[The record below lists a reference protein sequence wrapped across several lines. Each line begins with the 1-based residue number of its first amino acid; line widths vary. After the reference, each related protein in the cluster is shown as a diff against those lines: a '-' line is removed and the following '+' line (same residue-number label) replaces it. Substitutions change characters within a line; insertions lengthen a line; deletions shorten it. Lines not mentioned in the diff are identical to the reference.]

1 MSSNCVVP
9 GCDNMNK
16 VRTNVMFHGFPR
28 GNSRL
33 CKLWLTAMG
42 YPPTNKLLM
51 AKVCSDH
58 FLKCDYK
65 HPRRSKAIKLKQTAI
80 PSIFPQ
86 TQIPLIEMN
95 VVDQQPSEE
104 SEEMTRLSD
113 VAGSENGGLG
123 TEVCASSAEGEQTPS
138 EHTPGS
144 SACNATTPKVV
155 TTRNT
160 LHPSRIHEDYCRSGS
175 IQWAEDAWKNI
186 PAPKIQTSH
195 VGQQPS
201 EINEG
206 MTRLSDVAGKE
217 NGRPGTEGSYSAV
230 GEHPSAGN
238 EPAPTI
244 VVDHS
249 AFHPSRAHEHYC
261 QSGSV
266 QWAEGAWKD
275 VSGENSKKGS
285 FPPIQMSLR
294 WQWLGMDMKGP
305 LPRTHDGHTLA
316 LTVVDF
322 YSKWVEAY
330 PMRSLSPA
338 EVALRIHCLICQLG
352 CPHRI
357 LSRLDKTFIREVNL
371 ALKTYLDVEACSLV
385 VFHSETY
392 ALDLLTQSYIDSM
405 LSELV
410 KDHQRSWDVQLPAS
424 LFSLRCREHPGTHH
438 SPFYMLYSRE
448 PCTELPSAREQ
459 PLVED
464 ELVHE
469 EDTPPPPDTAPGPDS
484 QLSSAQTAEP
494 VPVID
499 LVDVEEVL
507 VVQCERCSRWDG
519 VPRASQREGDDAYT
533 CAACR
538 GVTRRGRE
546 PQSRLAPAVK

>member
-65 HPRRSKAIKLKQTAI
+65 HPRRSKAIKLKQTAV

-86 TQIPLIEMN
+86 TQVPLIEMN

-104 SEEMTRLSD
+104 SEEMTRLS
-113 VAGSENGGLG
+113 
-123 TEVCASSAEGEQTPS
+123 
-138 EHTPGS
+138 
-144 SACNATTPKVV
+144 
-155 TTRNT
+155 
-160 LHPSRIHEDYCRSGS
+160 
-175 IQWAEDAWKNI
+175 
-186 PAPKIQTSH
+186 
-195 VGQQPS
+195 
-201 EINEG
+201 
-206 MTRLSDVAGKE
+206 AGKE
-217 NGRPGTEGSYSAV
+217 NGRPGTGGEGSYSAV

-410 KDHQRSWDVQLPAS
+410 KDHQRSWDVQLPTS

-448 PCTELPSAREQ
+448 PCTDLPSAREQ

-538 GVTRRGRE
+538 GATRRGRE